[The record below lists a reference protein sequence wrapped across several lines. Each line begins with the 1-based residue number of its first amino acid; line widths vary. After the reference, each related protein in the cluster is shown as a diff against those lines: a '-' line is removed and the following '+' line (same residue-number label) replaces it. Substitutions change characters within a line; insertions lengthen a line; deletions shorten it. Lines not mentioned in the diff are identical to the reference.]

1 MSSNIDHLALA
12 NSAKP
17 IPTVPPVA
25 WTERYFRLLW
35 GTVGIIGCL
44 IAWQIG
50 SSAGLL
56 DPLFV
61 SSPVEVLR
69 TAIRIIPSAEFIGHV
84 SNTAQTLFMG
94 LIIAILVG
102 VFVGLPIGWFPR
114 LNATFEPVIAA
125 VYGVPYIAF
134 LPVIIMWTGIGML
147 SRVIIVF
154 WSAVFPLIINSIQGA
169 REVDDNYLRVG
180 QSFSAT
186 NLQMFF
192 TITLPSAVPYILAGL
207 RTSIGRA
214 IVGVVVAEFFMSS
227 KGLGYFINL
236 KANALEMAPAFVAIV
251 LLALFGIALTS
262 IVTYIENR
270 FCNW

>member
-1 MSSNIDHLALA
+1 MPASSGQQA
-12 NSAKP
+12 SAIEAKSFP
-17 IPTVPPVA
+17 NLPPVH
-25 WTERYFRLLW
+25 WTERYFRLVW
-35 GTVGIIGCL
+35 GAVGIVGCL
-44 IAWQIG
+44 LLWQLG
-50 SSAGLL
+50 SSTGVF

-61 SSPVEVLR
+61 SSPLEVLR
-69 TAIRIIPSAEFIGHV
+69 TAVRLLPSPEFLGH
-84 SNTAQTLFMG
+84 LFITSQCLFLG
-94 LIIAILVG
+94 LSIALVVG
-102 VFVGLPIGWFPR
+102 VLVGLPIGWFPR

-134 LPVIIMWTGIGML
+134 LPVIIMWTGIGMT

-169 REVDDNYLRVG
+169 RGVDDNFLRVG
-180 QSFSAT
+180 RSFSAT
-186 NLQMFF
+186 NFQMFL
-192 TITLPSAVPYILAGL
+192 TITLPSSVPYILAGL

-251 LLALFGIALTS
+251 LLALFGIALVS
-262 IVTYIENR
+262 LVTYIENR

>member
-1 MSSNIDHLALA
+1 MSSGIDHAA
-12 NSAKP
+12 PSNATKP
-17 IPTVPPVA
+17 IPAVA
-25 WTERYFRLLW
+25 PLPWTERYFRLLW
-35 GTVGIIGCL
+35 GAVGIIGCL
-44 IAWQIG
+44 IVWQIG
-50 SSAGLL
+50 SSTGML

-61 SSPVEVLR
+61 SSPIEVLR
-69 TAIRIIPSAEFIGHV
+69 TALRILPTTEFMVHLA
-84 SNTAQTLFMG
+84 STAQSLFLG
-94 LIIAILVG
+94 LFIALIVG
-102 VFVGLPIGWFPR
+102 VLVGLPIGWFPR

-134 LPVIIMWTGIGML
+134 LPVIIMWTGIGMT
-147 SRVIIVF
+147 SRVLIVF
-154 WSAVFPLIINSIQGA
+154 WSAVFPLVINSIQGA